1 MGVGCAVLPPHRCTL
16 GLHWI
21 SISISIAIAIAIAIA
36 ISILTTRATPCLITG
51 DATSCAACTQVKE
64 EKKGG
69 KKKTDEAY
77 AAALEAAEAETTLL
91 VQTPTEPLSALKF
104 LWALLVI
111 PVLGTPFMMVAMFPF
126 QLHQLELDWYVRIW
140 CNNPTIRLQ
149 HTRL

>member
-21 SISISIAIAIAIAIA
+21 ATITITITITHA
-36 ISILTTRATPCLITG
+36 LTTRAAPCLITG
-51 DATSCAACTQVKE
+51 DATPCVACTQVKGGR
-64 EKKGG
+64 KGG

-104 LWALLVI
+104 LWALLVVS
-111 PVLGTPFMMVAMFPF
+111 VLGTPFMMVAMFPF